1 VRSWVSRAAV
11 LVAYAGALG
20 ALLYT
25 LGVAP
30 RAPEKG
36 AGGEPREHAERVRL
50 VVLVDNNPYRE
61 GLEAAWGLSVYVE
74 AGGARLLFDTG
85 PDPGVLERNAGK
97 LEVDLSKVDFVVV
110 SHAHGDHTGGLRL
123 LSSIKP
129 GLRVYIPPDQS
140 LKRYVEGLG
149 LEPVQVNST
158 VEVAEGVF
166 VVKPLYG
173 PPLEDALAIRTSR
186 GLIILVGC
194 SHPGSRTSLSGR
206 PGTWGEAAHRARRVL
221 HAWGVPPGGPGG
233 RFAAGGDGGREDLP
247 DTLQRRHG
255 QELPR
260 EQPQGQVRRRWS
272 RARAGHTGVAGR
284 PRSRE
289 APRQQRRD
297 DARHKKFPGK
307 LSARP
312 SILFP

>member
-1 VRSWVSRAAV
+1 
-11 LVAYAGALG
+11 
-20 ALLYT
+20 
-25 LGVAP
+25 
-30 RAPEKG
+30 
-36 AGGEPREHAERVRL
+36 VRL

-173 PPLEDALAIRTSR
+173 PPLEEALAIRTSR

-194 SHPGSRTSLSGR
+194 SHPGSRTSLSER
-206 PGTWGEAAHRARRVL
+206 PGTWAR
-221 HAWGVPPGGPGG
+221 
-233 RFAAGGDGGREDLP
+233 
-247 DTLQRRHG
+247 
-255 QELPR
+255 
-260 EQPQGQVRRRWS
+260 S
-272 RARAGHTGVAGR
+272 RASCSEGSTCLGR
-284 PRSRE
+284 PPRRSGRSF
-289 APRQQRRD
+289 RSWWRWGSRRSTRYTAAA
-297 DARHKKFPGK
+297 ARSGAT
-307 LSARP
+307 SRAATRTGTATVE
-312 SILFP
+312 